1 MVFRILHGRNG
12 GVVRLLILGEVDLA
26 VHDQL
31 RAGVLGAVRTPGI
44 TGVVVDLAAVPMLDS
59 GGIGI
64 LIAGRSAAQ
73 SLNVGYEVCRARWHI
88 RNVLDAVGVLD
99 ILTDQR

>member
-1 MVFRILHGRNG
+1 MVFRILHGQTG
-12 GVVRLLILGEVDLA
+12 GVVRLMVFGEIDLA

-31 RAGVLGAVRTPGI
+31 RDGILGAVGTPGI
-44 TGVVVDLAAVPMLDS
+44 TAVVVDLGAVPMLDS

-64 LIAGRSAAQ
+64 LVAGRTAAQ
-73 SLNVGYEVCRARWHI
+73 KHRIGYEVCRARWHI

-99 ILTDQR
+99 VLTDAS